1 MSKSASF
8 FKEIMQVLPNTW
20 VLKLRDMRR
29 KSQKQQQPPAAEAI
43 DQSPIRV
50 FSSPVSWHGSTDN
63 LHGVVEPRCKSP
75 VNHKVFDIPYP
86 NASPGKNLMRT
97 PSPRRSTTASSMKTP
112 TLLKA
117 VSKRD
122 QDPLAF
128 GRREADPQAVESS
141 LQSSAKPPLMIRSSA
156 PSASNFS
163 SSPAALS
170 AADHEGT
177 PVSSSAATARK
188 HPARSRAKRLYEID
202 SQLETARRKKSASR
216 RKSNKLCHR
225 ELTRSKSQSADH
237 SYLKTASLAADPV
250 QMKSEAM
257 SKSETWAPHK
267 QLETTAAA
275 AAVKTTNPNSS
286 NALPRLLQEQN
297 DLDRKQQEQQML
309 VHNRRSSY
317 LQSRCK
323 GDEEEE
329 EEEEEDLVTMP
340 EELNGEK
347 PEPVLNET
355 PNGHCIHTLVIMPD
369 LGRTCTQ
376 CGLVT
381 ERIEHMSFI
390 YHAPRYL
397 RNPSSKGRKARDPY
411 CSIPDGE
418 ELQESLLTMSGL
430 EVHPSL
436 EDRMHPHQLEGF
448 KFLSRNLV
456 EEDGGGCML
465 AFAPGT
471 GKSFLVISFIQSFLV
486 QMPDAKPLIV
496 APKGMLL
503 PWVREF
509 KKWEVQEIT
518 TFNLYEAQSCVD
530 SQLSMLQKWQQQERS
545 VLLVGYSQFVNMT
558 GEVGRLLTEGPGLL
572 ILDEGHLARTKD
584 TKILK
589 SLMQVRTKRRVLLS
603 GTPFNNN
610 FDEFYNTLELVRP
623 GFMQRASA
631 LLSPVANALEPFWS
645 ETVAAGSIP
654 SPTKKSGNAGRQ
666 AFKDVI
672 VERIESGTPAGILT
686 ALKQLR
692 ILIAPFVAWH
702 KGQILE
708 TLPGISDFTIMLH
721 LTPAQKLSLALAEKH
736 DMRDNL
742 QKGPAA
748 IYVHP
753 ILEQVG
759 EKKRSQDDPRLQE
772 NVNVKDGAKLRWVTD
787 LMGLC
792 DAAGEKLLIFSEY
805 LYSLALIENVIARR
819 MGWGKGLQILRI
831 DGKTQLLEREK
842 IVKSFNE
849 GQDARVLCASI
860 KACGEGIS
868 LVGASR
874 VVLLEVPWNPA
885 VARQAISRAFRIGQ
899 KKKVVVYRLIAADT
913 QEEKNMHES
922 STRKEWLSRLLFDQ
936 SIGNNHTSILWDVTG
951 KCSDRFLDQGPLME
965 GVRNVLEREF

>member
-1 MSKSASF
+1 MEVEDTPKVKKAPKLAYLEVESEGPDYELEENSASDSEDAD
-8 FKEIMQVLPNTW
+8 EIV
-20 VLKLRDMRR
+20 
-29 KSQKQQQPPAAEAI
+29 
-43 DQSPIRV
+43 
-50 FSSPVSWHGSTDN
+50 
-63 LHGVVEPRCKSP
+63 
-75 VNHKVFDIPYP
+75 
-86 NASPGKNLMRT
+86 
-97 PSPRRSTTASSMKTP
+97 
-112 TLLKA
+112 
-117 VSKRD
+117 
-122 QDPLAF
+122 DPLADYWKEF
-128 GRREADPQAVESS
+128 AIMA
-141 LQSSAKPPLMIRSSA
+141 
-156 PSASNFS
+156 
-163 SSPAALS
+163 
-170 AADHEGT
+170 
-177 PVSSSAATARK
+177 
-188 HPARSRAKRLYEID
+188 
-202 SQLETARRKKSASR
+202 
-216 RKSNKLCHR
+216 
-225 ELTRSKSQSADH
+225 
-237 SYLKTASLAADPV
+237 
-250 QMKSEAM
+250 
-257 SKSETWAPHK
+257 
-267 QLETTAAA
+267 
-275 AAVKTTNPNSS
+275 
-286 NALPRLLQEQN
+286 
-297 DLDRKQQEQQML
+297 
-309 VHNRRSSY
+309 
-317 LQSRCK
+317 CK
-323 GDEEEE
+323 
-329 EEEEEDLVTMP
+329 
-340 EELNGEK
+340 EK
-347 PEPVLNET
+347 PEPVLDET

-397 RNPSSKGRKARDPY
+397 RNPSSKGRKAQDPY

-530 SQLSMLQKWQQQERS
+530 SQLSMLHKWQQQERS

-645 ETVAAGSIP
+645 ETVTAGSIP
-654 SPTKKSGNAGRQ
+654 SPTKKSGNVGRQ

-692 ILIAPFVAWH
+692 ILISPFVAWH

-721 LTPAQKLSLALAEKH
+721 LTPAQKHSLALAEKH
-736 DMRDNL
+736 DIRDNL

-759 EKKRSQDDPRLQE
+759 EKKRSQDDLRLQE

-787 LMGLC
+787 LMELC

-805 LYSLALIENVIARR
+805 LYSLALIENVIAHR

-831 DGKTQLLEREK
+831 DGKTHLLEREK

-936 SIGNNHTSILWDVTG
+936 SIGNSHTSILWDVTG

>member
-1 MSKSASF
+1 
-8 FKEIMQVLPNTW
+8 MQ
-20 VLKLRDMRR
+20 
-29 KSQKQQQPPAAEAI
+29 
-43 DQSPIRV
+43 
-50 FSSPVSWHGSTDN
+50 
-63 LHGVVEPRCKSP
+63 
-75 VNHKVFDIPYP
+75 
-86 NASPGKNLMRT
+86 
-97 PSPRRSTTASSMKTP
+97 
-112 TLLKA
+112 
-117 VSKRD
+117 
-122 QDPLAF
+122 
-128 GRREADPQAVESS
+128 
-141 LQSSAKPPLMIRSSA
+141 
-156 PSASNFS
+156 
-163 SSPAALS
+163 
-170 AADHEGT
+170 
-177 PVSSSAATARK
+177 
-188 HPARSRAKRLYEID
+188 
-202 SQLETARRKKSASR
+202 
-216 RKSNKLCHR
+216 
-225 ELTRSKSQSADH
+225 
-237 SYLKTASLAADPV
+237 
-250 QMKSEAM
+250 
-257 SKSETWAPHK
+257 
-267 QLETTAAA
+267 
-275 AAVKTTNPNSS
+275 
-286 NALPRLLQEQN
+286 
-297 DLDRKQQEQQML
+297 
-309 VHNRRSSY
+309 
-317 LQSRCK
+317 
-323 GDEEEE
+323 
-329 EEEEEDLVTMP
+329 
-340 EELNGEK
+340 
-347 PEPVLNET
+347 
-355 PNGHCIHTLVIMPD
+355 
-369 LGRTCTQ
+369 
-376 CGLVT
+376 
-381 ERIEHMSFI
+381 
-390 YHAPRYL
+390 
-397 RNPSSKGRKARDPY
+397 DPY

-503 PWVREF
+503 PWAREF

-686 ALKQLR
+686 ALKQLQ

-721 LTPAQKLSLALAEKH
+721 LTPAQKHSLALAEKH
-736 DMRDNL
+736 DIRDNL

-759 EKKRSQDDPRLQE
+759 EKKRSQDDLRLQE

-805 LYSLALIENVIARR
+805 LYSLALIENVIAYR

-831 DGKTQLLEREK
+831 DGKTNLLEREK

-936 SIGNNHTSILWDVTG
+936 SIGNSHTSILWDVTG